1 MKDLILITAHC
12 PTEEKR
18 KILLDLVI
26 GLQPIRKDFDLMVVS
41 HTPVTFDV
49 QERVDWAIYD
59 RDNELLPQWE
69 YQNQPWFQPIG
80 NKRIQ
85 SVLVGG
91 SGNTYLPVHKQLITG
106 YSMAKTFGY
115 EKIHCIEYDGL
126 YKDFTEFYDNSR
138 ILDQYDGV
146 LYMKED
152 GFGEINIEWGLG
164 CFHAAKISSL
174 EGRAFR
180 YIREEMLEE
189 IKNSSIRTT
198 EKRTQDIYTANGN
211 KVFFKDHS
219 LLTQRG
225 NSIRLVNFHQ
235 GQMEMQWAVPYY
247 DSKSGKIEFVVW
259 NESSDTPANVILI
272 VNNREIHT
280 YENIEKFTWRISEI
294 GKIEDINTMIVMVN
308 GKVKNHI
315 VLDDRNRELF
325 KITSFSTYFE

>member
-12 PTEEKR
+12 PTQEKR

-26 GLQPIRKDFDLMVVS
+26 GLQPLREDFDLMVVS
-41 HTPVTFDV
+41 HTPITFDV
-49 QERVDWAIYD
+49 QERVDWAVYD

-69 YQNQPWFQPIG
+69 YQNQPWFQPTG

-91 SGNTYLPVHKQLITG
+91 SGNTYLPVHKQLVTG

-115 EKIHCIEYDGL
+115 EKIHCIEYDAF
-126 YKDFTEFYDNSR
+126 YQDFTEFYDNSK
-138 ILDQYDGV
+138 ILDEYDGI

-152 GFGEINIEWGLG
+152 GYGEINIEWGLG

-174 EGRAFR
+174 EERAFR

-198 EKRTQDIYTANGN
+198 EKRTQDIYSANGN

-219 LLTQRG
+219 LLSKNG

-235 GQMEMQWAVPYY
+235 GQLEMQWAVPYY
-247 DSKSGKIEFVVW
+247 DSKSDKVEFIVW
-259 NESSDTPANVILI
+259 NESSDSPSDVLLI
-272 VNNREIHT
+272 VNNRDFYPFEG
-280 YENIEKFTWRISEI
+280 IEKFSWKITEI
-294 GKIEDINTMIVMVN
+294 GKIEDINSMIVMVN
-308 GKVKNHI
+308 GKVKNNI
-315 VLDDRNRELF
+315 TLNEKNRDLF
-325 KITSFSTYFE
+325 KITSFSTYFD